1 MTAGKRGSG
10 VKENGKKGCFG
21 GYGPGNSVLDSEDYG
36 QMDLNSRLSAV
47 FREVEKLHRF
57 HMEDRESQGRILHML
72 LENGPM
78 DQRELTAH
86 MRIRPGSASEVLKK
100 LEKAGLIDRTVSQTD
115 RRGMRIALTEAGRAR
130 AALHV
135 REREAR
141 KAAQFSA
148 LSEEEKRT
156 LLTLLEILD
165 RDWQDRA
172 GKQKPES
179 AVP

>member
-1 MTAGKRGSG
+1 MKDNRKPGG
-10 VKENGKKGCFG
+10 FG
-21 GYGPGNSVLDSEDYG
+21 GFGPGNSVLDSEGYG

-141 KAAQFSA
+141 KALDLIHVRFSINNTFLNA
-148 LSEEEKRT
+148 ADTAGDPGQGLAGQGRKAEAGECGP
-156 LLTLLEILD
+156 LT
-165 RDWQDRA
+165 
-172 GKQKPES
+172 PM
-179 AVP
+179 V

>member
-1 MTAGKRGSG
+1 MTEGKRGSG
-10 VKENGKKGCFG
+10 MKDNRKPGGFG
-21 GYGPGNSVLDSEDYG
+21 GFGPGNSVLDSEGYG

-100 LEKAGLIDRTVSQTD
+100 LEKDGLIH
-115 RRGMRIALTEAGRAR
+115 RGMYPEIPPKVEYTLTERGQS
-130 AALHV
+130 LV
-135 REREAR
+135 
-141 KAAQFSA
+141 SV
-148 LSEEEKRT
+148 
-156 LLTLLEILD
+156 LD
-165 RDWQDRA
+165 KLCDWGIENR
-172 GKQKPES
+172 P
-179 AVP
+179 